1 MADGLARAKLARAAA
16 RLNRGT
22 RLPAL
27 VLMTDDERLPDPL
40 AAAARLPRGSLVVV
54 RARQSTHRAK
64 LARAL
69 APIAKA
75 RRLKLVIANDA
86 ALATRVRA
94 QGLHLSEARARE
106 AMHWRA
112 LRPRWLITAAAH
124 SLEACAAAKRAG
136 ADAVL
141 LAPVFQTA
149 SHPNRPGLGAL
160 RARVIARQARLPVYA
175 LGGIDAQR
183 AIQLS
188 HAPFAG
194 LAAIG
199 ALSN

>member
-1 MADGLARAKLARAAA
+1 
-16 RLNRGT
+16 
-22 RLPAL
+22 
-27 VLMTDDERLPDPL
+27 MTDDERLPDPL